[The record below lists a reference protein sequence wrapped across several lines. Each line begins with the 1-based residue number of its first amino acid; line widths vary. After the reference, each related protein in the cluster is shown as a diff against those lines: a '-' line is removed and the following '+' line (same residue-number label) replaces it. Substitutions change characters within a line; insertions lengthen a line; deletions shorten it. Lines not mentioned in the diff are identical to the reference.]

1 MVRCTRSAPAAA
13 GARVLLVHSLSSGM
27 AKPDWVSIAAQAA
40 FANPP
45 CSSWIPDL
53 CTFVESSPTNGE
65 LLYEIDNALKT
76 FTNVEITGQTIS
88 IGSQFWKKVFVF
100 ILKKKNP
107 N

>member
-1 MVRCTRSAPAAA
+1 M
-13 GARVLLVHSLSSGM
+13 
-27 AKPDWVSIAAQAA
+27 SIAAQAA

-53 CTFVESSPTNGE
+53 CTFVELSPTNGE

-100 ILKKKNP
+100 
-107 N
+107 